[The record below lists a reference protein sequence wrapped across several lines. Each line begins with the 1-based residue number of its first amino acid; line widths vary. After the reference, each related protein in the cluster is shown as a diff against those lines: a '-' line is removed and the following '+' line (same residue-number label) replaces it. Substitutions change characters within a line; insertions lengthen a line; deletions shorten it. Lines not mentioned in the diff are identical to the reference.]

1 MLFLNYH
8 SFQMLISVEMEH
20 VMKFFGWKKIPREW
34 QWTFLH
40 IIAHLFDFLDENFME
55 NEQVWLNRI
64 VRTNAKF
71 VCESKT
77 VFLDRFLYIRC
88 TRRECGKV
96 KIEENQM

>member
-1 MLFLNYH
+1 
-8 SFQMLISVEMEH
+8 MLISVEIEQ

-40 IIAHLFDFLDENFME
+40 FIAHVKEIVE

-77 VFLDRFLYIRC
+77 VFWTDSYTFAALGGSV
-88 TRRECGKV
+88 EK
-96 KIEENQM
+96 